1 MSNNACLV
9 LTGRVIR
16 TRVRGR
22 EYARLS
28 LRESRKLLNLVG
40 RDVTV
45 IVIIN
50 NDREG

>member
-1 MSNNACLV
+1 MGNNTCLV
-9 LTGRVIR
+9 LTGRVIKH
-16 TRVRGR
+16 RVRGR

-45 IVIIN
+45 IIIIN
-50 NDREG
+50 SNNEG

>member
-1 MSNNACLV
+1 VKEAACLV

-16 TRVRGR
+16 TRVHNR

-28 LRESRKLLNLVG
+28 IRGGKELLKYLG

-45 IVIIN
+45 IIIIN
-50 NDREG
+50 SNNEG

>member
-1 MSNNACLV
+1 VKETACLV

-16 TRVRGR
+16 IKVRNR

-28 LRESRKLLNLVG
+28 VRNSKELLKYLG
-40 RDVTV
+40 RDVTI

-50 NDREG
+50 SNIEG